1 MIRESQIRKLAEAH
15 LAGTDRFIVDVIVKP
30 GNRILVFIDSDTSVL
45 IDHCASL
52 SRYIESH
59 LDRDTEDFELN
70 VSSSGIDHPY
80 TLVRQYIKNTGR
92 EVIVTLPDEQKITGT
107 LVAADQKG
115 FDILEK
121 KKEKKIITEI
131 AHHFAYSEIKETKEV
146 IKF

>member
-1 MIRESQIRKLAEAH
+1 MIRESQIRKLAEEH
-15 LAGTDRFIVDVIVKP
+15 LAGTDRFIVEVIVKP

-59 LDRDTEDFELN
+59 LDRDAEDFELN

-92 EVIVTLPDEQKITGT
+92 EVTVTLPDEQKITGT

-131 AHHFAYSEIKETKEV
+131 PHHFAYSEIKETKEV